1 MYQREGDEIR
11 VEFQRFDATLGYPVP
26 LFYLRLAE
34 ICPHAKVILS
44 IRDGKEWVNSCG
56 ATMLS
61 PDILEQLF
69 RAVN

>member
-1 MYQREGDEIR
+1 MQKWLKMYQREGDEIR

-44 IRDGKEWVNSCG
+44 IRDANE
-56 ATMLS
+56 
-61 PDILEQLF
+61 
-69 RAVN
+69 